1 MCGRMALTLPKEAMV
16 EMFEAI
22 PSNDLPATPSYNI
35 CPTDPVHT
43 VTSAEGQRRLRPMR
57 WGLIPRWYKA
67 PNGGPLLI
75 NARAETVA
83 EKPAFREAI
92 RSRRCLIPASGFYEW
107 SKDEDDNRLPW
118 FVHRIDGAP
127 MVFGGLWQEWQGEAG
142 PLTTCAVVT
151 LAAAGEMARI
161 HHRQPLVLAP
171 EDWPLW
177 LGEAG
182 HGAATLMKVPPEGTL
197 ELYRVDRAV
206 NSNKADGPE
215 LLEPLEG

>member
-16 EMFEAI
+16 SLFEAV
-22 PSNDLPATPSYNI
+22 PANDLPATPNYNI
-35 CPTDPVHT
+35 CPTDSIHA

-57 WGLIPRWYKA
+57 WGLLPKWYKA

-118 FVHRIDGAP
+118 FVHRSDGAP
-127 MVFGGLWQEWQGEAG
+127 MVFGGLWQEWQGEGG

-151 LAAAGEMARI
+151 LAAGEEMSRI
-161 HHRQPLVLAP
+161 HIRQPLVLAP

-197 ELYRVDRAV
+197 TLYRVDRAV
-206 NSNKADGPE
+206 NSNRAEGPG